1 MLKLIGQYS
10 DVILSLALV
19 TSLIRLK
26 IQFRY
31 LAIAA
36 FLLTDSFQS
45 LLYLACG
52 ALYHRGIITLEYGWF
67 WCFFTWIGWIT
78 TVWLVYALLI
88 SILRYL
94 PGILRFSLRFFG
106 FSVLLSLI
114 ISLLVI
120 SPEYAVAGG
129 SSASFLKRLVA
140 FTSVA
145 DQVLSMAEI
154 LAILSIL
161 ALILRFPI
169 AMPRNL
175 AAFTAGLSVY
185 LFFRIGCFLLAAYVP
200 FLQHNKEFGNFPA
213 YLMAGCL
220 GYWIFSISAAG
231 EEAQVTMGQS
241 WRSVPKEHLVRQLEA
256 MNAALLRSRQ
266 QS

>member
-1 MLKLIGQYS
+1 MLLHLDRLDYNRVAGLCITDLNSPVSAGHSAVLASLFRVFSFTVPHYFIVS
-10 DVILSLALV
+10 DKSG
-19 TSLIRLK
+19 IRG
-26 IQFRY
+26 
-31 LAIAA
+31 
-36 FLLTDSFQS
+36 S
-45 LLYLACG
+45 
-52 ALYHRGIITLEYGWF
+52 RGI
-67 WCFFTWIGWIT
+67 
-78 TVWLVYALLI
+78 
-88 SILRYL
+88 
-94 PGILRFSLRFFG
+94 
-106 FSVLLSLI
+106 
-114 ISLLVI
+114 
-120 SPEYAVAGG
+120 
-129 SSASFLKRLVA
+129 